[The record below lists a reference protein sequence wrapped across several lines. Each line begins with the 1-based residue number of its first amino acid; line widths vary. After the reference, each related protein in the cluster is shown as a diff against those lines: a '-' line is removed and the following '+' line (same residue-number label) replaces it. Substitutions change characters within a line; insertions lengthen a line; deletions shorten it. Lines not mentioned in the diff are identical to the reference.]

1 DAWLPLPQQFAYG
14 LQHVLTMYGGII
26 AVPIIIG
33 GAAGLSPAGSGQMVT
48 ASLFVGGLAT
58 LIQSIGI
65 GFMGSKL
72 PLIQDVCFGGAA
84 GRSPAESGQMVTAS
98 LFVGGLATLIQSI
111 GFGFI
116 GSKLP
121 LIQGVSFAGVAT
133 MLAILQGGGTVNSI
147 FGSIIVASIIGFI
160 IAPFFAKI
168 IRFFPPV
175 VTGVVITSIGLTLIP
190 TAADWAMGGD
200 EEAAGYGSIS

>member
-1 DAWLPLPQQFAYG
+1 RKTRGSARSHSDVGEPEPLAEKPSGRVLAMTQKSTKRRLTSLPPDSDRPEDAWLPLPQQFAYG

-33 GAAGLSPAGSGQMVT
+33 GAAGLSPAQSGEVVNARLFAGGT
-48 ASLFVGGLAT
+48 AA
-58 LIQSIGI
+58 LIQSI
-65 GFMGSKL
+65 
-72 PLIQDVCFGGAA
+72 V
-84 GRSPAESGQMVTAS
+84 
-98 LFVGGLATLIQSI
+98 
-111 GFGFI
+111 FGFI

-175 VTGVVITSIGLTLIP
+175 VT
-190 TAADWAMGGD
+190 
-200 EEAAGYGSIS
+200 